1 MSRVTIA
8 DDGNVWLNGRLTR
21 WVMLRDSGEW
31 KGVRASLAEGGRV
44 VVRCASE
51 RAARMAR
58 RKARRGAGGMRCER
72 LTETELDLI
81 RRWVP
86 IYGVRVT
93 ANALDRDPSG
103 VARHARRLGVKS
115 PHSRMAA

>member
-51 RAARMAR
+51 RELLAWLDARPDEELAA
-58 RKARRGAGGMRCER
+58 
-72 LTETELDLI
+72 
-81 RRWVP
+81 
-86 IYGVRVT
+86 
-93 ANALDRDPSG
+93 
-103 VARHARRLGVKS
+103 
-115 PHSRMAA
+115 